1 MSNFPTIEKTLE
13 TLLNHIITLK
23 PPEREALAKPALQ
36 AFTSHPT
43 IQPLLSL
50 GNAPAHNSAI
60 SNTPALSDIQ
70 KTLTALSKAI
80 EGIQKPSTTPSKKQP
95 TQTPGKDSTKTALR
109 SYSAVAGVRPP
120 NPSLV
125 VDLAHLGIAKE
136 DRLRP
141 EILCDAINKSL
152 GAISP
157 PQVKLVAVRWTA
169 KGNLVVT
176 GNTAATTHSLQLAAP
191 HISNS
196 IITSLQLPPESL
208 KSQPRPNVK
217 WSKLLVNGVP
227 MGALK
232 SRAPFSPDACHNA
245 LAANNPS
252 YTSLSITQ
260 KPSWV
265 RPPSSYSPGSVSSL
279 TLAFED
285 PDGSKLKTL
294 LAERY
299 LYFYGNR
306 ASVKKW
312 KQRPNNNKDKS
323 DPNTTKH
330 GQGGNPGEKDAVDP
344 LTSPAT
350 PPQSLQS
357 ASAPVA
363 QSSQPTRRSTRPAK
377 PLRPYDA

>member
-1 MSNFPTIEKTLE
+1 MKNGGW
-13 TLLNHIITLK
+13 IIT
-23 PPEREALAKPALQ
+23 
-36 AFTSHPT
+36 
-43 IQPLLSL
+43 
-50 GNAPAHNSAI
+50 
-60 SNTPALSDIQ
+60 
-70 KTLTALSKAI
+70 
-80 EGIQKPSTTPSKKQP
+80 
-95 TQTPGKDSTKTALR
+95 
-109 SYSAVAGVRPP
+109 
-120 NPSLV
+120 
-125 VDLAHLGIAKE
+125 
-136 DRLRP
+136 
-141 EILCDAINKSL
+141 
-152 GAISP
+152 
-157 PQVKLVAVRWTA
+157 
-169 KGNLVVT
+169 
-176 GNTAATTHSLQLAAP
+176 
-191 HISNS
+191 
-196 IITSLQLPPESL
+196 
-208 KSQPRPNVK
+208 
-217 WSKLLVNGVP
+217 KLLVNGVP

-252 YTSLSITQ
+252 YASLSITQ

-265 RPPSSYSPGSVSSL
+265 QPPSSYSPGSVSSL

-323 DPNTTKH
+323 EPNTTKH
-330 GQGGNPGEKDAVDP
+330 GQGGNPGKKDAVDP
-344 LTSPAT
+344 LSSPAT
-350 PPQSLQS
+350 PSQSLQS